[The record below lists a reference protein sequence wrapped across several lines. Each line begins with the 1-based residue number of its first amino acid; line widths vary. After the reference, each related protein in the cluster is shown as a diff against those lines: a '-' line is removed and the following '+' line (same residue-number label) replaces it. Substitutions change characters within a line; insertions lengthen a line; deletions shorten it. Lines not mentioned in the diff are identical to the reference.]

1 MIICTGIIKTMN
13 QPAKRGRGRP
23 PIEDPEDDRYELRLS
38 KDRRERWEAAAGKA
52 GKALAAWIKAVCDRA
67 SKR

>member
-1 MIICTGIIKTMN
+1 M
-13 QPAKRGRGRP
+13 KRPRGRP
-23 PIEDPEDDRYELRLS
+23 PVANPEDERYELRLS
-38 KDRRERWEAAAGKA
+38 KDRRERWEAAAGRA

>member
-1 MIICTGIIKTMN
+1 MKDT
-13 QPAKRGRGRP
+13 PKRPRGRP
-23 PIEDPEDDRYELRLS
+23 PVENPEEGRYELRLS
-38 KDRRERWEAAAGKA
+38 GERRARWEAAADRA